1 MPGAFEAKD
10 FFRPSARAA
19 KWLHFMAAPLHNLRG
34 QTVGAIETLVD
45 PQRKGA
51 GQPLNQEPRP
61 CRPIGRH
68 CSPSSALQ
76 ALRSLVHP
84 PSPAR
89 PALACCR
96 TSRAAPYPDA
106 STSSRPDTARSPATP
121 CHATLADIPAT
132 LNLAVIATP
141 PNTVCGIV
149 EACAQR
155 GIRAVVVLTDG
166 LRPTTPAGIQLA
178 ETAARLKVRLFG
190 PNALGYV
197 LPHAG
202 FNLTPITQ
210 AVPPGN
216 LALVSQSA
224 AVCANI
230 LDWNHNEEFGFSA
243 IFAPGESDDIELP
256 EILDYLAGDPKT
268 ESILLYL
275 EGLRDARGFM
285 SAVRAAA
292 SIKPVIA
299 VKAGQHPLS
308 SQIAEAHSGARA
320 ATVTTP
326 SMQRCAVPAF
336 CAYAPSATCSLRPG
350 P

>member
-1 MPGAFEAKD
+1 MSPD
-10 FFRPSARAA
+10 RT
-19 KWLHFMAAPLHNLRG
+19 PL
-34 QTVGAIETLVD
+34 Q
-45 PQRKGA
+45 
-51 GQPLNQEPRP
+51 
-61 CRPIGRH
+61 
-68 CSPSSALQ
+68 PSSALQ

-96 TSRAAPYPDA
+96 TSRAAPL
-106 STSSRPDTARSPATP
+106 SGRIHLVSARHSEIAGHP

-299 VKAGQHPLS
+299 VKAGAASTVQPDRG
-308 SQIAEAHSGARA
+308 GAQRRA
-320 ATVTTP
+320 
-326 SMQRCAVPAF
+326 QRP
-336 CAYAPSATCSLRPG
+336 
-350 P
+350 